1 MNTLDHW
8 LTTVTIHDPE
18 RKQFWEDM
26 IGTSTLPIKG
36 IVTSV
41 CNLPGKPKAEVYML
55 DLQAI
60 SDDLKRKIAAGIAAK
75 FGYDADIVLSEMVRT
90 GMPILADK
98 CSVQSSD
105 WALMA
110 SLVL

>member
-1 MNTLDHW
+1 MNTIDHW
-8 LTTVTIHDPE
+8 QTTVTIHDPA

-36 IVTSV
+36 VVTFV
-41 CNLPGKPKAEVYML
+41 CNLPGKPNADVYML
-55 DLQAI
+55 DLQAL
-60 SDDLKRKIAAGIAAK
+60 SDDLKRKIAAGIAVK
-75 FGYDADIVLSEMVRT
+75 FGYDADTVLSQMVMT
-90 GMPILADK
+90 GVPILADE